1 MRLLVAI
8 SHHGL
13 GHLAQAAPVLN
24 ALHAARPDL
33 EFRVWSGVPRAAL
46 AARIHAPFQ
55 HRHAPADVGLAMHDA
70 LRVDLAASRAAYLAF
85 HQDWAARVAREADWL
100 RAQGITG
107 VLSDVACLPL
117 AAAAQAGI
125 PGVAVCSLNWVDIA
139 SAYFAGAYLAEQ
151 PGMALVLEQMALS
164 YRSARAFLRVI
175 PAMPMNWLENCETLP
190 PIAARGVDRGT
201 ELRARLG
208 LPRSERLVLIGFG
221 GIGYPAARPLPAL
234 CGVRWL
240 VPDDWCAGGAN
251 QRADLLSFARAGLP
265 FLDLL
270 ACSDAL
276 VTKVGYGSFVEATAA
291 GIPVLYIDRPDWPE
305 TPFLA
310 DWLRA
315 HTPAAAI
322 DEAQLFDP
330 AIGERLALLWAAPRL
345 PKVAMEGA
353 AVAARRVLE
362 LLVESP

>member
-33 EFRVWSGVPRAAL
+33 EFLVWSGVSQTAL

-55 HRHAPADVGLAMHDA
+55 HRHEPADVGLAMHDA
-70 LRVDLAASRAAYLAF
+70 VRVDLAASRAAYLAF
-85 HQDWAARVAREADWL
+85 HQDWDARVACEADWL
-100 RAQGITG
+100 RDQDITG

-125 PGVAVCSLNWVDIA
+125 PGVALCSLNWVDI
-139 SAYFAGAYLAEQ
+139 AGAYLAEQ
-151 PGMALVLEQMALS
+151 PGMAPVLEQMAAA

-175 PAMPMNWLENCETLP
+175 PAMPMDWLENREAVP
-190 PIAARGVDRGT
+190 PIAALGVDHGV
-201 ELRARLG
+201 ELRARLE
-208 LPRSERLVLIGFG
+208 LEQDERLVLLGFG
-221 GIGYPAARPLPAL
+221 GIAYQAAQPLPAL
-234 CGVRWL
+234 NGVRWL
-240 VPDDWCAGGAN
+240 VPDDWRQERG
-251 QRADLLSFARAGLP
+251 DLIPFSRSGLS

-270 ACSDAL
+270 ASCDAL
-276 VTKVGYGSFVEATAA
+276 ITKVGYGSFMEAAA
-291 GIPVLYIDRPDWPE
+291 VGIPVLYIDRPDWPE

-310 DWLRA
+310 DWLLA
-315 HTPAAAI
+315 HTRAAVI

-330 AIGERLALLWAAPRL
+330 AIGVLLATLQAAPRL
-345 PKVAMEGA
+345 PKVAVEGA

-362 LLVESP
+362 LLAERS

>member
-33 EFRVWSGVPRAAL
+33 EFLVWSGVSQTAL

-55 HRHAPADVGLAMHDA
+55 HRHEPADVGLAMHDA
-70 LRVDLAASRAAYLAF
+70 VRVDLAASRAAYLAF
-85 HQDWAARVAREADWL
+85 HQDWDARVACEADWL
-100 RAQGITG
+100 RGQGITG

-117 AAAAQAGI
+117 AAAAQADI
-125 PGVAVCSLNWVDIA
+125 PGVALCSLNWVDIA

-151 PGMALVLEQMALS
+151 PGMAPVLEQMAAA
-164 YRSARAFLRVI
+164 YRSARAFLRVT
-175 PAMPMNWLENCETLP
+175 PAMPMTWLENGEAVP
-190 PIAARGVDRGT
+190 AIASRGVNHGA
-201 ELRARLG
+201 ELRARLE
-208 LPRSERLVLIGFG
+208 LERDERLVLLGFG
-221 GIGYPAARPLPAL
+221 GIAYQAAQPLPAL
-234 CGVRWL
+234 HGVRWL
-240 VPDDWCAGGAN
+240 VPDDWCAGGASK
-251 QRADLLSFARAGLP
+251 RADLIPFARSGLS

-270 ACSDAL
+270 ASCDAL
-276 VTKVGYGSFVEATAA
+276 VTKVGYGSFVEAAAA

-310 DWLRA
+310 DWLGVHTRA
-315 HTPAAAI
+315 AVI

-330 AIGERLALLWAAPRL
+330 AIGVLLAALHAAPRL
-345 PKVAMEGA
+345 PRVTVDGA

-362 LLVESP
+362 LLA